1 LLLVY
6 FFYFSISY
14 IIVSKNSRLVGGDFE
29 GKLSTRLLQACDN
42 ETAPMWEERNA
53 EMKTEIDRDNE
64 ALFNDMAHEYV
75 RKILNIAEDRLLERQ
90 ITNPIEVE
98 EYLCRFYIED
108 AGSHIQGATYFLQ
121 SDATLGAEFFLLKCV
136 GGFTE
141 RPHPIRKYLSPTRLR
156 ACGNQLSFHTT
167 TYFPRYR
174 AILTQRYVE
183 ELQQPDDRVLV
194 GAGFNGILHLAAASL
209 PGVREEMNR
218 ALRRRGLDYDAAK
231 VPAAHLERRMRALG
245 SSGRMIGKGH

>member
-1 LLLVY
+1 
-6 FFYFSISY
+6 
-14 IIVSKNSRLVGGDFE
+14 
-29 GKLSTRLLQACDN
+29 
-42 ETAPMWEERNA
+42 
-53 EMKTEIDRDNE
+53 MKTEIDRDNE

-98 EYLCRFYIED
+98 EYLCRFYIEEA
-108 AGSHIQGATYFLQ
+108 AGIVQGASYFMQ
-121 SDATLGAEFFLLKCV
+121 CDATSGAELFLLKCV

-141 RPHPIRKYLSPTRLR
+141 RPHPIRKHLSPTRLR
-156 ACGNQLSFHTT
+156 ACGNQLSFHTA

-174 AILTQRYVE
+174 PILTQRYTE
-183 ELQQPDDRVLV
+183 ELHRPDNSVLI

-209 PGVREEMNR
+209 PGVREEVNR
-218 ALRRRGLDYDAAK
+218 ELRRRGLDYDAAK